1 MLGTYRS
8 RAQRTLKFRHQKGEW
23 SSPSEPAWLRQAP
36 AQGARSVANDLVIP
50 DDLDVRTAD
59 GRTRLVTL
67 ILLDQLDV
75 DEDQI
80 TPEASLRDDLG
91 ADSLDAVELIQGL
104 EEALEGLA
112 ITAEITDEMAESLR
126 TVGDIHRLLENLVNA
141 A

>member
-1 MLGTYRS
+1 M
-8 RAQRTLKFRHQKGEW
+8 
-23 SSPSEPAWLRQAP
+23 
-36 AQGARSVANDLVIP
+36 ANDLVIP